1 MFFVFVQYLW
11 PRLVPCFSGV
21 KVLAQATKQVL
32 HTALGLSITTPAK
45 MCTALTSVELETQR
59 PESKSLLK
67 AKWAEW
73 DEEVGTVVEQPCVPL
88 LLRSKHPG
96 LSLLQEQELCARLDA
111 KLLLEAKGF
120 TSQQKPNVPL
130 CTGFEVALAQT
141 FCALAGI
148 ETCDAAVVR
157 TVVKMLQL
165 LHCCGYSWEVTLMT
179 LAVAL
184 VYAESP
190 CCVKRHGACSCANA
204 RARKGVLEETL
215 MPCSAILQDSCSTAT
230 NPTSA
235 TYSSGGGEPSAAER
249 SKLLCDR
256 VVLLT
261 FLAHCYLVDDPCFL
275 CTWTTY
281 VFPAPHERELESL
294 NGELMHL
301 FEARG
306 YRLQVDA
313 KAVLPLYSRLEK
325 AVRSHPS
332 GKAFDLVGASDA
344 PA

>member
-11 PRLVPCFSGV
+11 PRLAPCFSGV
-21 KVLAQATKQVL
+21 SVLAQATEQVL
-32 HTALGLSITTPAK
+32 RTVLGLSIATPAK
-45 MCTALTSVELETQR
+45 MCAALTPTEAQR

-67 AKWAEW
+67 SKWAEW
-73 DEEVGTVVEQPCVPL
+73 DEEVGTVLELPCTPL
-88 LLRSKHPG
+88 LLLRQRHPG
-96 LSLLQEQELCARLDA
+96 LSALEEQELYSRLEA
-111 KLLLEAKGF
+111 KLLLEPRAF
-120 TSQQKPNVPL
+120 LAQRPNVPL
-130 CTGFEVALAQT
+130 CVGFEVALAQT
-141 FCALAGI
+141 FCTLAGI
-148 ETCDAAVVR
+148 EACDVAVVR

-190 CCVKRHGACSCANA
+190 RCRNRHGDCGSESAWV
-204 RARKGVLEETL
+204 RKGVLEETL
-215 MPCSAILQDSCSTAT
+215 TPCNAILRDSCSTAT
-230 NPTSA
+230 NPTSQ
-235 TYSSGGGEPSAAER
+235 TYSSGGDESSAAQR
-249 SKLLCDR
+249 SKLLSDR

-275 CTWTTY
+275 CTWNTY

-294 NGELMHL
+294 NTELMHL
-301 FEARG
+301 FQARG
-306 YRLQVDA
+306 YRLQAEA
-313 KAVLPLYSRLEK
+313 KAVLPLYARLEQ

-332 GKAFDLVGASDA
+332 GHAYDLVGAANA